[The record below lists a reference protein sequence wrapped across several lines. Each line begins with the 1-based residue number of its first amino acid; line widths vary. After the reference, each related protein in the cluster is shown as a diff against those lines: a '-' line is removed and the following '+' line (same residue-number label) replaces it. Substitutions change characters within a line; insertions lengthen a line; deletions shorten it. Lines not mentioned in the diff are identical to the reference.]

1 MECRTFVSSGPTSLP
16 MINHVR
22 RARLE
27 RNWSQGL
34 LAQKTGVARQTINS
48 IENGRSVPSLELAF
62 KLGLVLEKNI
72 EELFTFSSDPPAPLP
87 ALGIRVDASP
97 LSG

>member
-1 MECRTFVSSGPTSLP
+1 ML
-16 MINHVR
+16 NYVR

-27 RNWSQGL
+27 KSWSQGL

-62 KLGLVLEKNI
+62 KLGTVLDKGIADLFVFEI
-72 EELFTFSSDPPAPLP
+72 EPAAPLP
-87 ALGIRVDASP
+87 APSP
-97 LSG
+97 RAESSPVAG